1 MHKKLFILGLLVSLI
16 TSIVSA
22 CGGTPAAEPA
32 IAPAEEANEE
42 PAAGLA
48 NPASVY
54 CQEQGGTVEIR
65 TDAEGGQYGVCIFD
79 DGSECEEW
87 AFFRGECE
95 PATEEAA
102 PAEVPATPTD
112 EPVSATDASAAD
124 PLRDRDPDAGPITED
139 EARGLDENEARDHP
153 GGKEAFMDMW
163 GDAPSLEI

>member
-16 TSIVSA
+16 TIIVSA

-32 IAPAEEANEE
+32 TAPAEEASEE
-42 PAAGLA
+42 PVAGLA

-87 AFFRGECE
+87 AYFRGECQPGDHE
-95 PATEEAA
+95 RA
-102 PAEVPATPTD
+102 PAPVPVPASGD
-112 EPVSATDASAAD
+112 E
-124 PLRDRDPDAGPITED
+124 E
-139 EARGLDENEARDHP
+139 
-153 GGKEAFMDMW
+153 
-163 GDAPSLEI
+163 